1 MENGIKQLGEAKLA
15 QEEKNMELQESLGK
29 VLGTSVERRNQ
40 AKKKEIKQMK
50 ELLALIR
57 PGRRQITLALSL
69 PEHLQQAD
77 RELHASLSL
86 GELCRQLQNKI

>member
-1 MENGIKQLGEAKLA
+1 ME
-15 QEEKNMELQESLGK
+15 S
-29 VLGTSVERRNQ
+29 RNQ

-69 PEHLQQAD
+69 SEHLQQAD
-77 RELHASLSL
+77 RELHASLSF

>member
-1 MENGIKQLGEAKLA
+1 MENGIKQLSEAKLA
-15 QEEKNMELQESLGK
+15 QEEKNMELQESLG
-29 VLGTSVERRNQ
+29 SVGNVMESRNQ

-57 PGRRQITLALSL
+57 PGCRQITLALSL
-69 PEHLQQAD
+69 TEHLQQAD